1 MRMRLRSM
9 SNQRR
14 GRARVAGLRAA
25 GAAVLGC
32 LAALTALAALAS
44 PASASA
50 PASVGAPPAPAPAP
64 ASATAAASAPAKA
77 PPPAPASALVDRI
90 GATGFIE
97 VRAPSL
103 QALPLREKLLA
114 FHLAQAAVQ
123 LDPVFYD
130 QMSSYGLAAKRLLG
144 ALVEETGRWP
154 PASRPKIVE
163 FAKLFFAN
171 HGNHDET
178 TSRKFLPGFTAAEL
192 RAAAEQARTRGARL
206 GTAAQLAATLREL
219 EAPLFDPKYQP
230 AITDKSPAGG
240 ADILT
245 ASSNNYYQG
254 VTMADLNGFVEGH
267 PLDSTLVKRGGR
279 LVEEVWRAGT
289 PDGRV
294 PPGRY
299 AAQLAAVNRELAAAA
314 DLADAGQAPVIRALI
329 RFYQTGDPADWRAF
343 NVLWLRSNPTV
354 DFASGFIEV
363 YRDARGAKGS
373 AQMMVAISDQRL
385 DPLMRKLADNA
396 VYFEKRA
403 PWEDR
408 FKKLDVKPPVG
419 KAIEIVVETGD
430 FQVCT
435 TGDNLPNEQEVREKY
450 GTKSL
455 LLTSAIDAINAVRGA
470 KVAVE
475 FTPDPDEAQLFRR
488 YGTLATV
495 MLTAMHEVIGHGSG
509 KVLVP
514 KDPSTYLREY
524 YSTLE
529 EARADLVAYWD
540 VTDPKL
546 AELGVTDSREV
557 AREMYR
563 SLARQ
568 GLTTLA
574 HYPKGAAA
582 EEDHDRDRL
591 MIVNYAI
598 AEGALA
604 TVRRNGHW
612 YIEVKDYDR
621 LHAAVGKLLAE
632 IMRIKAQG
640 DYAAIKS
647 LVDKYGTRF
656 DPAVRDDVIARY
668 KKLDTPSYW
677 AGVYPVLKLVQ
688 GPAGKVSDVA
698 VSYGH
703 DLLAQQLAF
712 AAANGTLG
720 WP

>member
-1 MRMRLRSM
+1 MTLR
-9 SNQRR
+9 QT
-14 GRARVAGLRAA
+14 AA
-25 GAAVLGC
+25 LALALGC
-32 LAALTALAALAS
+32 LAMLATAAAPPPQ
-44 PASASA
+44 PAGA
-50 PASVGAPPAPAPAP
+50 APPAPPSP
-64 ASATAAASAPAKA
+64 
-77 PPPAPASALVDRI
+77 LVDRI
-90 GATGFIE
+90 GPTGFLE
-97 VRAPSL
+97 VRAPSFS
-103 QALPLREKLLA
+103 ALPLRQKLLA
-114 FHLAQAAVQ
+114 FHLAQAAIQ

-130 QMSSYGLAAKRLLG
+130 QTSSYGLLAKRLLG
-144 ALVEETGRWP
+144 ALVEDPGRL
-154 PASRPKIVE
+154 PAESRAKIVE
-163 FAKLFFAN
+163 YAKLFFGN

-178 TSRKFLPGFTAAEL
+178 TSQKFLPGFTAAEL
-192 RAAAEQARTRGARL
+192 RRAAEQARARGARL

-219 EAPLFDPKYQP
+219 EAPLFDPKFQP

-240 ADILT
+240 ADILS
-245 ASSNNYYQG
+245 ASSNNFYQG
-254 VTMADLNGFVEGH
+254 VAMPDLKGFVERY

-289 PDGRV
+289 PDGKV

-299 AAQLAAVNRELAAAA
+299 AAELAAVNRELAAAA
-314 DLADAGQAPVIRALI
+314 SFADAGQAAVIRALI

-343 NVLWLRSNPTV
+343 NIEWLRGNPTV

-363 YRDARGAKGS
+363 YRDARGVKGS
-373 AQMMVAISDQRL
+373 AQMLVAITDQRL
-385 DPLMRKLADNA
+385 DPLMHKLADNA

-403 PWEDR
+403 PWDDR

-419 KAIEIVVETGD
+419 KAIETVVETGD
-430 FQVCT
+430 FQVST

-455 LLTSAIDAINAVRGA
+455 LLTSALDAINTVRGA
-470 KVAVE
+470 KVAIE
-475 FTPDPDEAQLFRR
+475 FDPDPAEAQLFAR
-488 YGTLATV
+488 YGNMAANLE
-495 MLTAMHEVIGHGSG
+495 TAMHEVIGHGSG

-514 KDPSTYLREY
+514 NDPSTYLREY

-540 VTDPKL
+540 ATDPKL
-546 AELGVTDSREV
+546 AELGVADSREV

-563 SLARQ
+563 VLARQ

-574 HYPKGAAA
+574 HYPKGNAA

-598 AEGALA
+598 AQGALA
-604 TVRRNGHW
+604 SVRRNGHW
-612 YIEVKDYDR
+612 YIEVKNYDR
-621 LHAAVGKLLAE
+621 VHAAVGKLLAE

-668 KKLDTPSYW
+668 KRLDTPSYW
-677 AGVYPVLKLVQ
+677 AGVYPVLRLVKDP
-688 GPAGKVSDVA
+688 GGRVSDVA
-698 VSYGH
+698 IGYGH
-703 DLLAQQLAF
+703 DFLAQALAF

-720 WP
+720 WPPPPHSQS